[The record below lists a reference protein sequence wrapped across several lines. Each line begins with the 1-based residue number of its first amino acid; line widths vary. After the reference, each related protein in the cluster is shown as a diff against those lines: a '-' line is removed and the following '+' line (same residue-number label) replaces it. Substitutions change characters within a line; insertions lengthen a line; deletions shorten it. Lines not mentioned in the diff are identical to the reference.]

1 MKNLSLFILLGFL
14 IITSKSLLGQNDLK
28 TKTSKLNSHSEL
40 IDLVALQ
47 MEQNNISG
55 LSATIIKNGKEIW
68 NTNLGMANR
77 ETNLEVSDSV
87 LFLMYS
93 TTKLFTGIGI
103 MQLWEQGLF
112 DLDDPIN
119 NYLPFSVTHP
129 DYPEID
135 ITFKMLMSHVSG
147 INDNGTLLNN
157 LMVFN
162 NDTPISLADF
172 CYDYFS
178 VDGNYYGENTTF
190 TNLEPGTT
198 WKYSNT
204 GITLLGYLIEVLS
217 GQDYT
222 EYIEEHILLPLEMN
236 ESTFYLADLNTDLL
250 ANEYV
255 HNGVNYIP
263 KGFRSC
269 PVLPAGF
276 LHSPREEIK
285 NFQTMLLNDGTY
297 NGEEIIEASTLE
309 LMQSIH
315 YPNASSFQGL
325 VFAYISSYD
334 LWGHSGGYN
343 QTMKTN
349 VYHNNEENWGVSML
363 CNGAGDPW
371 GIVGMLYQYAREHR
385 SITNEHIEIVDDGN
399 LILESNEIFSLNIY
413 LRNNLLED
421 LYNIHTELHCSN
433 ENISIINN
441 IDTIPELLSGE
452 LAPQPAHYHLQIGEI
467 SGGFNQEFSIWFY
480 ENGTVFDSLTFDL
493 FIGESDVLVIKDE
506 THYYCDRTNATSYY
520 ESSIENAGFV
530 PRIYDINKFNFPST
544 EFLENFDAVIWYTGL
559 DNTEYNEIFNN
570 EKQLLLSNY
579 LNGGGH
585 LFISSQNIGDAI
597 GESEFFHNYLHANHL
612 ESDYEGYL
620 RAVGIYGSEI
630 GNGLDFN
637 LTGGDGSNNL
647 ESASVI
653 EPINGAQSVFTYYN
667 SEDVA
672 GIMYNNEYQLV
683 FLPFGF
689 SAISHQSDRDELM
702 NRILDFLMQ
711 TVQIE
716 EINESTYIPIIFPNP
731 SNGEDLKINTLFQDT
746 ELTIY
751 NTLGEIVY
759 YKKPK
764 TKVNKI
770 PHLSN
775 GIYLVTVI
783 TKQGKQTQKL
793 IIEN

>member
-1 MKNLSLFILLGFL
+1 MKNLSIITLFCFQLFIINTLF
-14 IITSKSLLGQNDLK
+14 SQNYHQERPLMQISQS
-28 TKTSKLNSHSEL
+28 TLTEY
-40 IDLVALQ
+40 VALQ

-55 LSATIIKNGKEIW
+55 LSATIIKNGKEVW
-68 NTNLGMANR
+68 NTNLGLANR

-135 ITFKMLMSHVSG
+135 ISFKMLMSHVSG
-147 INDNGTLLNN
+147 INDNWTILNN
-157 LMVFN
+157 LMVFSY
-162 NDTPISLADF
+162 DTPISLADF

-178 VDGNYYGENTTF
+178 EDGNYYGENTTF

-204 GITLLGYLIEVLS
+204 GITLLGYLIEVIS

-236 ESTFYLADLNTDLL
+236 KSTFYLSDLNTDLL
-250 ANEYV
+250 ANEYI
-255 HNGVNYIP
+255 HNGVNFIP

-269 PVLPAGF
+269 PILPAGF
-276 LHSPREEIK
+276 LHSPREEIR

-297 NGEEIIEASTLE
+297 NGEEIIEPGTLE

-325 VFAYISSYD
+325 VFAYISAYD

-343 QTMKTN
+343 QNMKTN

-371 GIVGMLYQYAREHR
+371 GIVGMLYEYAKEHQ
-385 SITNEHIEIVDDGN
+385 SITAEHIELIDDGN
-399 LILESNEIFSLNIY
+399 LILESNEVFSLNVD
-413 LRNNLLED
+413 LRSNVLED

-433 ENISIINN
+433 EDISFINT
-441 IDTIPELLSGE
+441 IDTIPELLAGE
-452 LAPQPAHYHLQIGEI
+452 ITSEPAQYHMQIGEI

-506 THYYCDRTNATSYY
+506 THYYSDRANAAYFY
-520 ESSIENAGFV
+520 ESSIENAGFI
-530 PRIYDINKFNFPST
+530 PRFYDINTFNFPT
-544 EFLENFDAVIWYTGL
+544 AEFLENFDALVWYTGL

-612 ESDYEGYL
+612 EPSYDGYL
-620 RAVGIYGSEI
+620 RAVGVDETEI

-637 LTGGDGSNNL
+637 LTGGDGSDNL
-647 ESASVI
+647 ESPSVI

-672 GIMYNNEYQLV
+672 GIIYDDEYRLV

-689 SAISHQSDRDELM
+689 SAISNQNDRDELM
-702 NRILDFLMQ
+702 SRILDFLMHM
-711 TVQIE
+711 VRLD
-716 EINESTYIPIIFPNP
+716 EISEAHSLPIIFPNP
-731 SNGEDLKINTLFQDT
+731 SNGENLKINTLFHDN

-751 NTLGEIVY
+751 NSLGEIVY
-759 YKKPK
+759 YKNSK
-764 TKVNKI
+764 TNVYGI

-775 GIYLVTVI
+775 GIYLVKMRGTQK
-783 TKQGKQTQKL
+783 TQTQKL
-793 IIEN
+793 IIN